1 MALQKQS
8 QGNVLVSNCGGDNVE
23 NNQLGPAYH
32 CLLQTG
38 LYHDL
43 TIEINGE
50 HLKAHKCVLAA
61 RSEKFSVMLLAD
73 SINSFR
79 EQSTNKMVVNNDMLS
94 AKTFKA
100 MLQWIYTGECEMS
113 DNSMEILTL
122 LALTDEYLL
131 PDL

>member
-1 MALQKQS
+1 M
-8 QGNVLVSNCGGDNVE
+8 
-23 NNQLGPAYH
+23 
-32 CLLQTG
+32 
-38 LYHDL
+38 

-50 HLKAHKCVLAA
+50 SLKAHKCVLAA

-73 SINSFR
+73 SINAFR

-94 AKTFKA
+94 NAKMFKA

-113 DNSMEILTL
+113 DNSMEMLTL